1 MTADLRNINLFSQ
14 FSDREIAVLEKYF
27 ILREFR
33 KGEVIINRDKVG
45 KDFFVIVKGGAVSG
59 LNRLG
64 MNEGKHSEFS
74 AGDFFGESSFFGNKP
89 SFDSYHAAEDSIF
102 LVIGEGDFLKMMEDE
117 SDIAVKLIY
126 RILSLTIQRLKD
138 TSKFLADVVQWGEEA
153 SRRVITDEM
162 TGVYNRVFL
171 EDALE
176 SFFNISKNNNKS
188 LSLLIMDIDNFK
200 DINSA
205 GDEAGNGVI
214 TEFAEILKRLAG
226 IHGIIARF
234 GGDEFFVLLPDADI
248 EKAHSLAEEIRAEV
262 ERNDFSKY
270 LPGRNIP
277 VTTSIGISS
286 FPETAADLVSFREK
300 ADASL
305 FRAKDMGRN
314 RIECIR

>member
-1 MTADLRNINLFSQ
+1 MLHNVESWRH
-14 FSDREIAVLEKYF
+14 
-27 ILREFR
+27 
-33 KGEVIINRDKVG
+33 
-45 KDFFVIVKGGAVSG
+45 
-59 LNRLG
+59 
-64 MNEGKHSEFS
+64 EGKCNRKQTAIGCRPF
-74 AGDFFGESSFFGNKP
+74 KP
-89 SFDSYHAAEDSIF
+89 A
-102 LVIGEGDFLKMMEDE
+102 
-117 SDIAVKLIY
+117 
-126 RILSLTIQRLKD
+126 SLTIQRLKD

-188 LSLLIMDIDNFK
+188 LSRLIMDIDNFK